1 VGLLAIIVARQL
13 GVKNLFAIDSNP
25 TRLQTAETHGATP
38 LNLLT
43 SPQNFIFNATEN
55 RGADIVIEAVG
66 HADALRLAYTRLV
79 CNVDNSFDIL
89 RPFGHIVSVGVQQDP
104 LPFTGPECY
113 AKNLRVQWGRCPVRG
128 VFHDALEMLLVVQD
142 ELVDFVQVWP
152 GGLEDAPK
160 AFELFDKGEVGKVA
174 FRMT

>member
-43 SPQNFIFNATEN
+43 SPQNFIFSATEN

-66 HADALRLAYTRLV
+66 HADALRLA
-79 CNVDNSFDIL
+79 
-89 RPFGHIVSVGVQQDP
+89 
-104 LPFTGPECY
+104 
-113 AKNLRVQWGRCPVRG
+113 
-128 VFHDALEMLLVVQD
+128 
-142 ELVDFVQVWP
+142 
-152 GGLEDAPK
+152 
-160 AFELFDKGEVGKVA
+160 
-174 FRMT
+174 